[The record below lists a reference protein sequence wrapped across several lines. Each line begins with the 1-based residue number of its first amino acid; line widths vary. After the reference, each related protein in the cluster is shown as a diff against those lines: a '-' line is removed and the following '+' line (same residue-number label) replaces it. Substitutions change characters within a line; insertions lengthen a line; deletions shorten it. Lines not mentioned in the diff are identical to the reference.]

1 MKPPPKEPPFA
12 GYLVEVS
19 DGYWLAKR
27 GWITRNMIQA
37 RAFPTEAEAEAAR
50 ERFLTH
56 GD

>member
-1 MKPPPKEPPFA
+1 MKPTPKSPPFA

-27 GWITRNMIQA
+27 GGITRNLIQA
-37 RAFPTEAEAEAAR
+37 RTFQTEAEAEAAR